1 MLWLRYLTFTYSI
14 ALRARAQA
22 HPLNG
27 LQAVRTVDVQRVDAG
42 QVMRVCVCVCACV
55 RHAHG
60 KEMERM
66 PPAIAS

>member
-42 QVMRVCVCVCACV
+42 QVMRVCVCVCVRACDM
-55 RHAHG
+55 H
-60 KEMERM
+60 MEKRWNACLQ
-66 PPAIAS
+66 P